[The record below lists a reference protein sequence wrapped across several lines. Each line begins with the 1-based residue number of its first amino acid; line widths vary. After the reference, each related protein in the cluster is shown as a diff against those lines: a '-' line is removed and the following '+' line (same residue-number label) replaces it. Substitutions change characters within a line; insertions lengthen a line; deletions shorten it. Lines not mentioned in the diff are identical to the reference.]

1 MLIPPFPLK
10 IWIDLL
16 IGLKILSFL
25 VCFDVPAL
33 KCFAYTCSHRIEMGI
48 DLYEVDMVS
57 LHPMR
62 WLTDAIIDVATRYR
76 CSFILN
82 KEKMFSYP
90 TGNHVYIC
98 ILLFSPKSGVP
109 LLLKIEFIH
118 FDTEEWKK
126 TWAQRMCLFWT
137 RHLPKSFWWKASC
150 KYWFILKL

>member
-62 WLTDAIIDVATRYR
+62 WLTDAIIDVATRYQ

-82 KEKMFSYP
+82 KEKMF
-90 TGNHVYIC
+90 
-98 ILLFSPKSGVP
+98 
-109 LLLKIEFIH
+109 
-118 FDTEEWKK
+118 
-126 TWAQRMCLFWT
+126 
-137 RHLPKSFWWKASC
+137 
-150 KYWFILKL
+150 